1 LCPKKSRKEIAEKKD
16 RTRSILQEN
25 YEMIITNTPNTTN
38 NPRLDE
44 ILLTLLV
51 HLNLQMRDLSEA
63 LAPD

>member
-1 LCPKKSRKEIAEKKD
+1 
-16 RTRSILQEN
+16 
-25 YEMIITNTPNTTN
+25 MIITITPNTTN

-63 LAPD
+63 LTPD

>member
-1 LCPKKSRKEIAEKKD
+1 
-16 RTRSILQEN
+16 
-25 YEMIITNTPNTTN
+25 MIITNTPNTTN

-63 LAPD
+63 LTLD